1 MSDVDVFLYTHE
13 NDITLKKELQ
23 QLNDVVKLL
32 DEINQEMAELDDNY
46 TKDMLFSDK
55 DTDLNTESTIG

>member
-13 NDITLKKELQ
+13 NDITLKEELQ

-32 DEINQEMAELDDNY
+32 DEINQKMAELDDNY

>member
-1 MSDVDVFLYTHE
+1 MSDVDVFLYTYE
-13 NDITLKKELQ
+13 NDITLKEELQ

-55 DTDLNTESTIG
+55 GTDLNTESTIG

>member
-13 NDITLKKELQ
+13 NDITLKEELQ

-55 DTDLNTESTIG
+55 DTDLKKESTIG

>member
-13 NDITLKKELQ
+13 NDITLKEELQ

-55 DTDLNTESTIG
+55 DTD

>member
-13 NDITLKKELQ
+13 NDITLKEELQ

>member
-13 NDITLKKELQ
+13 NDITLKEELQ

-32 DEINQEMAELDDNY
+32 YEINQEMAELDDNY

>member
-13 NDITLKKELQ
+13 NDITLKEELQ

-55 DTDLNTESTIG
+55 GTDLNTESTIG

>member
-13 NDITLKKELQ
+13 NDITLKEELQ

-46 TKDMLFSDK
+46 TKDMLFNDK

>member
-13 NDITLKKELQ
+13 NAITLKEELQ

-32 DEINQEMAELDDNY
+32 DEINQEMAELDDSY
-46 TKDMLFSDK
+46 SKDMLFSDK

>member
-13 NDITLKKELQ
+13 NDITLKEELQ

-32 DEINQEMAELDDNY
+32 DEINQEMAELDDSY
-46 TKDMLFSDK
+46 SKDMLFSDK

>member
-13 NDITLKKELQ
+13 NDITLKEELQ

-32 DEINQEMAELDDNY
+32 DEMNQEMAELDDNY

>member
-1 MSDVDVFLYTHE
+1 MSDVDVFLYTYE
-13 NDITLKKELQ
+13 NDITLKEELQ